1 MAEGGNKY
9 WVIIQAALEK
19 IKQSQIEDAFK
30 NIKPVTID
38 VNIANKNAKEQI
50 ARIESQLGS
59 IGDKVKTQAIFK
71 SDELTKYSAE
81 VTHIA
86 SGVQTVSKYIVDVN
100 KEGKQTTTLVDSI
113 STQTSK
119 LSLIEQQSLGIYKE
133 KAKALQLQE
142 TEINRVKNIEQQRQ
156 TEEYNINAKLKALTE
171 QRQLDEYNSAG
182 KTAAQQ
188 KAINEKRQKEEY
200 DLNAKLKALME
211 ERQKAEYDSIGK
223 VETRRKEISEKR
235 QKEEYDNIAKS
246 VQQQEKLT
254 ESANTYQKRL
264 DDLKI
269 THKEAFK
276 SEDVQKLAGE
286 TQDLINT
293 TRAGTD
299 VTKELKNSYG
309 ALDTEIKNVDTSN
322 KSFGKTISDNIK
334 KVFQWAVATGA
345 IYGSLRQIKEGIQ
358 YITDLNTEM
367 TNIGLVTGQTTKE
380 LSGMTT
386 EFNSMAKS
394 LGTTT
399 LEVASGA
406 TEWIRQGRSAS
417 DTMILL
423 KNSTMLSKLG
433 NIEAADATSKLT
445 ATVNAYNISA
455 EDSIEI
461 VDTLVALDN
470 TLAASTQG
478 IADGMQKASSM
489 AKQAGVSYQNLA
501 SYIGVVI
508 SNTQQSGDTIGQAF
522 SR

>member
-1 MAEGGNKY
+1 
-9 WVIIQAALEK
+9 
-19 IKQSQIEDAFK
+19 
-30 NIKPVTID
+30 
-38 VNIANKNAKEQI
+38 
-50 ARIESQLGS
+50 
-59 IGDKVKTQAIFK
+59 
-71 SDELTKYSAE
+71 
-81 VTHIA
+81 
-86 SGVQTVSKYIVDVN
+86 
-100 KEGKQTTTLVDSI
+100 
-113 STQTSK
+113 
-119 LSLIEQQSLGIYKE
+119 
-133 KAKALQLQE
+133 
-142 TEINRVKNIEQQRQ
+142 
-156 TEEYNINAKLKALTE
+156 
-171 QRQLDEYNSAG
+171 
-182 KTAAQQ
+182 
-188 KAINEKRQKEEY
+188 
-200 DLNAKLKALME
+200 
-211 ERQKAEYDSIGK
+211 
-223 VETRRKEISEKR
+223 
-235 QKEEYDNIAKS
+235 
-246 VQQQEKLT
+246 
-254 ESANTYQKRL
+254 
-264 DDLKI
+264 
-269 THKEAFK
+269 
-276 SEDVQKLAGE
+276 
-286 TQDLINT
+286 
-293 TRAGTD
+293 
-299 VTKELKNSYG
+299 
-309 ALDTEIKNVDTSN
+309 
-322 KSFGKTISDNIK
+322 
-334 KVFQWAVATGA
+334 
-345 IYGSLRQIKEGIQ
+345 
-358 YITDLNTEM
+358 M